1 MTIHDLLLEV
11 YVALSANRVRSGL
24 TILGI
29 VIGISSVIAMIS
41 IGTGASSSISSS
53 IESLGSNLIQITP
66 GMQQGPGFGV
76 SSGRGS
82 ATSLTHD
89 DATAI
94 EERVSGI
101 ASVAPAVSGRYQI
114 TAPGTNTNTSVNGV
128 TAAYADI
135 RNISIAEGAF
145 VSDIQSLTAA
155 KVAVLGPT
163 TRDDLFGEDADAL
176 GESVRI
182 KGVEFKVIGI
192 TASKGGSGFQ
202 NQDDV
207 IYVPLK
213 SAQRYLSGSSA
224 LSSINVQATDPDSME
239 QVQADI
245 TTLLLD
251 RHDIRDEAE
260 ADFSVLNQND
270 ILSTA
275 SDVTAT
281 LTYLLGAIGGISL
294 IVGGIGIMNMMLTTV
309 TERTREIGL
318 RKALG
323 AKRRDISVQFLS
335 EAIMLTIIGGI
346 VGIALGWLIAYGV
359 NLLGL
364 VTTNVTLSSVALAF
378 GVSAATGVLF
388 GFYPARK
395 ASRMNPIDALRYE

>member
-388 GFYPARK
+388 GYYPARK